1 MKKRRTEKMHVTDD
15 FFKFVRTKKAENP
28 QKFKTN
34 YDVLDHL
41 IGKENKE
48 RKIEPKKNFWGRI

>member
-1 MKKRRTEKMHVTDD
+1 MHVTDD